1 MGRRGE
7 DAAAKYLRRNGYKVL
22 YRNFKALYGGEVDLV
37 CRDGDT
43 LVFVEVKTRSSD
55 AFGEPVE
62 AVTKSKQRL
71 ITRGAL
77 AWLRLLD
84 NPDILIRFDVAEVRV
99 AGRKMEVALIKNAF
113 PLPEPYRY

>member
-7 DAAAKYLRRNGYKVL
+7 NAAAKHLRRHGCKIL
-22 YRNFKALYGGEVDLV
+22 YRNFKALHGGEVDIV

-55 AFGEPVE
+55 AFGKPAE
-62 AVTKSKQRL
+62 AVTAAKQRL
-71 ITRGAL
+71 IARGAI

-84 NPDILIRFDVAEVRV
+84 YPDIFYRFDIAEVRV
-99 AGRKMEVALIKNAF
+99 NGGRYEVEIIQNAF
-113 PLPEPYRY
+113 QLPEPYRI